1 MVVRF
6 VSDGFL
12 KDDEERGVVV
22 VWEREKQ
29 REMVLLLVLMVSNA
43 LFVFAF
49 QNRFWKN
56 LKFLFFFS
64 LLQINIFLVFLN
76 NFDTLISKII
86 FKK

>member
-56 LKFLFFFS
+56 LKFFFS

-86 FKK
+86 LKK